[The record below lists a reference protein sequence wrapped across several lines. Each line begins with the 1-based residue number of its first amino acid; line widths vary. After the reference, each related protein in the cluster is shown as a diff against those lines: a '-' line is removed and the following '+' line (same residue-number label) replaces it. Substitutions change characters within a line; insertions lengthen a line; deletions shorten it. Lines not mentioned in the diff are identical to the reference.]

1 MFDLRHYLKLKLSSF
16 VSLHMFVV
24 VLVFDLVAYIPYLR
38 LVDLRQRRRPSTLA
52 RVIEVEPLVDSTEG
66 DGVF

>member
-1 MFDLRHYLKLKLSSF
+1 
-16 VSLHMFVV
+16 MFVV
-24 VLVFDLVAYIPYLR
+24 VLVFDLVAYIQYLR